1 MFLYSGRVIL
11 SSHNCTFDTSI
22 EWKVFVVSLRYIS
35 LIRQWCLFVA
45 VEGLKAVE
53 IEKCKQDI
61 SEIKDQIWTAQKKF
75 VDFNRMR

>member
-1 MFLYSGRVIL
+1 
-11 SSHNCTFDTSI
+11 
-22 EWKVFVVSLRYIS
+22 
-35 LIRQWCLFVA
+35 

-53 IEKCKQDI
+53 IEKCKKDI